1 MVEDGFAHRFVTII
15 GHHRPGARRQSRGMV
30 SPVKKPGSPPP
41 SAASYVSAASTL
53 NSLMAIPE
61 GTARR
66 ASLAV
71 GVKRIVYFPTVW
83 ALGYS
88 TVPPEKMPMLLFV
101 VSLLTILHVHTY
113 STPTSHAKGRSMYS
127 PLVLASVP
135 PVMYFDM
142 SPPFLTTWKPVGSN
156 FGFGHRLILC
166 ILVSLHAFEHILG
179 DQFHGRVELTCEY
192 CVLFVERADLRSQ
205 LVDDV
210 VRVGW
215 NLSQNKSPL
224 KCETPTIRLDCRG

>member
-1 MVEDGFAHRFVTII
+1 
-15 GHHRPGARRQSRGMV
+15 
-30 SPVKKPGSPPP
+30 
-41 SAASYVSAASTL
+41 
-53 NSLMAIPE
+53 MAIPE
-61 GTARR
+61 GMARR
-66 ASLAV
+66 VSLAV

-83 ALGYS
+83 ALGYLAA
-88 TVPPEKMPMLLFV
+88 PPKKMPIALFV
-101 VSLLTILHVHTY
+101 VSLLTILNVHTY

-179 DQFHGRVELTCEY
+179 DQFHGRVELTGQDCDLLGES
-192 CVLFVERADLRSQ
+192 ADLRGKR
-205 LVDDV
+205 VDDL

-215 NLSQNKSPL
+215 NLLSQNVSFEMRNPRNPRGLQGL
-224 KCETPTIRLDCRG
+224 KKLECWISRRRSSCRYESRP

>member
-1 MVEDGFAHRFVTII
+1 
-15 GHHRPGARRQSRGMV
+15 
-30 SPVKKPGSPPP
+30 
-41 SAASYVSAASTL
+41 
-53 NSLMAIPE
+53 MAIPE
-61 GTARR
+61 GMARR

-88 TVPPEKMPMLLFV
+88 TVLPEKMPIALFFA
-101 VSLLTILHVHTY
+101 SLLTILHVHTY

-166 ILVSLHAFEHILG
+166 ILVSLHAFEHVG
-179 DQFHGRVELTCEY
+179 GNQFHGRCELTCEY
-192 CVLFVERADLRSQ
+192 RVLLVESADLRGER
-205 LVDDV
+205 VDDF

-215 NLSQNKSPL
+215 NLLSQNVSLNTKPPQSVWIAGVE
-224 KCETPTIRLDCRG
+224 KTGMLD

>member
-1 MVEDGFAHRFVTII
+1 MRV
-15 GHHRPGARRQSRGMV
+15 
-30 SPVKKPGSPPP
+30 
-41 SAASYVSAASTL
+41 
-53 NSLMAIPE
+53 
-61 GTARR
+61 
-66 ASLAV
+66 SLAV

-83 ALGYS
+83 ALGYL
-88 TVPPEKMPMLLFV
+88 TVPPKKMPMLLFV

-166 ILVSLHAFEHILG
+166 ILVSLHAFEHILR
-179 DQFHGRVELTCEY
+179 DEFHGRRQLTGEDCDLLGES
-192 CVLFVERADLRSQ
+192 ADLRGKR
-205 LVDDV
+205 VDDF

-215 NLSQNKSPL
+215 NLLSQNVSFEMRNPRNPCGLQGL
-224 KCETPTIRLDCRG
+224 KKLECWISLRRSSCRYE

>member
-1 MVEDGFAHRFVTII
+1 
-15 GHHRPGARRQSRGMV
+15 
-30 SPVKKPGSPPP
+30 
-41 SAASYVSAASTL
+41 
-53 NSLMAIPE
+53 MAIPE

-88 TVPPEKMPMLLFV
+88 DVPPKKMPMFLFV
-101 VSLLTILHVHTY
+101 VSLLTILNVHTY

-142 SPPFLTTWKPVGSN
+142 SPPFWTTWKPVGSN

-179 DQFHGRVELTCEY
+179 DQFHGRVELTGQDCD
-192 CVLFVERADLRSQ
+192 LLVESADLRGK
-205 LVDDV
+205 LVDDL

-215 NLSQNKSPL
+215 NLLSQNVSLNTKPPQSVWIAGVEKNGEKRGQSAAVIVSIRVTALSSSSVRVRPRFVFTSVNVTDVPVSSNVAS
-224 KCETPTIRLDCRG
+224 TPRW

>member
-1 MVEDGFAHRFVTII
+1 MV
-15 GHHRPGARRQSRGMV
+15 
-30 SPVKKPGSPPP
+30 
-41 SAASYVSAASTL
+41 
-53 NSLMAIPE
+53 IPE
-61 GTARR
+61 GMARR
-66 ASLAV
+66 VSLAV

-83 ALGYS
+83 ELGYL
-88 TVPPEKMPMLLFV
+88 TVLPEKMPIPLFV

-113 STPTSHAKGRSMYS
+113 STPTSHATKGRSMYS

-166 ILVSLHAFEHILG
+166 ILVSLHAFEHVG
-179 DQFHGRVELTCEY
+179 GNQFHGRVELTVQD
-192 CVLFVERADLRSQ
+192 CVLLGECADLRGK

-215 NLSQNKSPL
+215 NLLSQNSLL
-224 KCETPTIRLDCRG
+224 KYETPAIRVDCRG

>member
-1 MVEDGFAHRFVTII
+1 MV
-15 GHHRPGARRQSRGMV
+15 
-30 SPVKKPGSPPP
+30 
-41 SAASYVSAASTL
+41 
-53 NSLMAIPE
+53 IPE
-61 GTARR
+61 GMARR
-66 ASLAV
+66 VSLAV

-88 TVPPEKMPMLLFV
+88 TVPPEKMPIALFV

-142 SPPFLTTWKPVGSN
+142 SPPFSTTWKPVGSN

-166 ILVSLHAFEHILG
+166 ILVSLHAFEHVG
-179 DQFHGRVELTCEY
+179 GNQFHGRVELTGQDCGLLGES
-192 CVLFVERADLRSQ
+192 ADLRGK
-205 LVDDV
+205 LVDDF

-215 NLSQNKSPL
+215 NLSQNKSPFNA
-224 KCETPTIRLDCRG
+224 KPPQSVWIAGVEKIGMLD

>member
-1 MVEDGFAHRFVTII
+1 
-15 GHHRPGARRQSRGMV
+15 
-30 SPVKKPGSPPP
+30 
-41 SAASYVSAASTL
+41 
-53 NSLMAIPE
+53 MAIPE
-61 GTARR
+61 GMARR
-66 ASLAV
+66 VSLAV

-83 ALGYS
+83 ALGHS
-88 TVPPEKMPMLLFV
+88 AVPPKKMPIALFV
-101 VSLLTILHVHTY
+101 VSLLTILNVHTY

-179 DQFHGRVELTCEY
+179 DQFHGRVELTGQDCDLLGES
-192 CVLFVERADLRSQ
+192 ADLRGKR
-205 LVDDV
+205 VDDL

-215 NLSQNKSPL
+215 NLLSQNVSLNTKPPQSAWIAGVEKIGML
-224 KCETPTIRLDCRG
+224 G

>member
-1 MVEDGFAHRFVTII
+1 
-15 GHHRPGARRQSRGMV
+15 
-30 SPVKKPGSPPP
+30 
-41 SAASYVSAASTL
+41 
-53 NSLMAIPE
+53 MAIPE
-61 GTARR
+61 GTPRR
-66 ASLAV
+66 VSLAI
-71 GVKRIVYFPTVW
+71 GVKRIVCFPTVW

-88 TVPPEKMPMLLFV
+88 LILPEKMPILLFV

-166 ILVSLHAFEHILG
+166 ILVSLHAFEHILRN
-179 DQFHGRVELTCEY
+179 QFHGRVELTGQDCGLLGES
-192 CVLFVERADLRSQ
+192 ADLRGK

-215 NLSQNKSPL
+215 NLSQNSLL
-224 KCETPTIRLDCRG
+224 KYETPAIRLDCRG

>member
-1 MVEDGFAHRFVTII
+1 
-15 GHHRPGARRQSRGMV
+15 
-30 SPVKKPGSPPP
+30 
-41 SAASYVSAASTL
+41 
-53 NSLMAIPE
+53 MAIPE

-83 ALGYS
+83 ALGHS
-88 TVPPEKMPMLLFV
+88 DVPPKKMPMLLFV
-101 VSLLTILHVHTY
+101 VSLLTILNVHTY

-142 SPPFLTTWKPVGSN
+142 SPPFWTTWKPVGSN

-179 DQFHGRVELTCEY
+179 DQFHGRVELTGQDCD
-192 CVLFVERADLRSQ
+192 LLVESADLRGK
-205 LVDDV
+205 LVDDL

-215 NLSQNKSPL
+215 NLLSQNVSLNTKPPQSVWIAGVEKNGEKRGQSAAVIVSIRVTALSSSSVRVRPRFVFTSVNVTDVPVSSNVAS
-224 KCETPTIRLDCRG
+224 TPRW

>member
-1 MVEDGFAHRFVTII
+1 
-15 GHHRPGARRQSRGMV
+15 
-30 SPVKKPGSPPP
+30 
-41 SAASYVSAASTL
+41 
-53 NSLMAIPE
+53 MAIPE

-66 ASLAV
+66 VSLAV

-88 TVPPEKMPMLLFV
+88 TVPPEKMPIALFV
-101 VSLLTILHVHTY
+101 VSLLTILNVHTY

-166 ILVSLHAFEHILG
+166 ILVSLHAFEHILR
-179 DQFHGRVELTCEY
+179 DEFHGRRQLAGEDCD
-192 CVLFVERADLRSQ
+192 LFVECADLLRE
-205 LVDDV
+205 LVDDLIC
-210 VRVGW
+210 VGW
-215 NLSQNKSPL
+215 NLSQNSLL
-224 KCETPTIRLDCRG
+224 KYETPAIRVDCRG

>member
-1 MVEDGFAHRFVTII
+1 MRA
-15 GHHRPGARRQSRGMV
+15 ASCRRRR
-30 SPVKKPGSPPP
+30 SPEAPPP

-71 GVKRIVYFPTVW
+71 GVKRIVCFPTVW

-88 TVPPEKMPMLLFV
+88 PVLPKKMPMLLFV

-166 ILVSLHAFEHILG
+166 ILVSIHAFEHVG
-179 DQFHGRVELTCEY
+179 GNQFHGRVELTGQDCGLLGES
-192 CVLFVERADLRSQ
+192 ADLRGER
-205 LVDDV
+205 VDDV

-215 NLSQNKSPL
+215 NLSQNVSLNTKPPQSVWIAGVE
-224 KCETPTIRLDCRG
+224 KNGMLD

>member
-1 MVEDGFAHRFVTII
+1 MRVASC
-15 GHHRPGARRQSRGMV
+15 PPRR
-30 SPVKKPGSPPP
+30 SPEAPPP

-53 NSLMAIPE
+53 NSLMAIPW
-61 GTARR
+61 GMARR

-88 TVPPEKMPMLLFV
+88 DVPPEKMPMLLFV
-101 VSLLTILHVHTY
+101 VSLLTILNVHTY

-166 ILVSLHAFEHILG
+166 ILVSLHAFEHVG
-179 DQFHGRVELTCEY
+179 GNQFHGRVELAGQDCDLLGES
-192 CVLFVERADLRSQ
+192 ADLRGK
-205 LVDDV
+205 LVDDLI
-210 VRVGW
+210 RVGW
-215 NLSQNKSPL
+215 NLSQNSLLEIRNPRNPIGLQGLKKLECWISRRRSSCRYESP
-224 KCETPTIRLDCRG
+224 P